1 LPCAPDVPW
10 LVKEP
15 LWQLLQATALTAAWF
30 IV

>member
-1 LPCAPDVPW
+1 VPW

-15 LWQLLQATALTAAWF
+15 LWQLLQATALTAVWF

>member
-1 LPCAPDVPW
+1 VPW